1 MTDSVE
7 TPIGT
12 ITPDHFRPGSVR
24 HQVVMGPKFLYAL
37 FNPNDRMHPVSRA
50 FTTFIR
56 EGELPYRQLICN
68 EHIVDEAATRLKKQ
82 ATMDHA
88 TAFLDTLDES
98 DLYRLES
105 VPMEAF
111 DEATER
117 FRDWT
122 DLGASLTDFIVAAH
136 MSDLAV
142 DHIATYDSHYGAFA
156 VTTLPYQET

>member
-1 MTDSVE
+1 MTDSIE
-7 TPIGT
+7 TPIGR
-12 ITPDHFRPGSVR
+12 ISPDHYRPGSVR
-24 HQVVMGPKFLYAL
+24 HQVFVGPKFLYAL

-50 FTTFIR
+50 FMTFIR
-56 EGELPYRQLICN
+56 EGELPYRRLICN

-82 ATMDHA
+82 AALEHA

-105 VPMEAF
+105 VSMDTF

-122 DLGASLTDFIVAAH
+122 DPDAALTDFVVAAH
-136 MSDLAV
+136 MSELGV
-142 DHIATYDSHYGAFA
+142 NHIATYDSHYDAFG
-156 VTTLPYQET
+156 VTTLPYREN